1 MLFQQ
6 GYLVCLKRKDTIQ
19 SHAIW
24 TIETNYTKNQHLCR
38 KEMAFFL
45 LCISLSMWYK
55 IWLYQFCCHWGH
67 IVRNSETLV
76 TSNKYILTFKLYQ
89 KVLSLYNLL
98 VTKLK

>member
-38 KEMAFFL
+38 KEMAFFCFVSAC
-45 LCISLSMWYK
+45 LCGIKYGY
-55 IWLYQFCCHWGH
+55 I
-67 IVRNSETLV
+67 NSAV
-76 TSNKYILTFKLYQ
+76 TGGI
-89 KVLSLYNLL
+89 
-98 VTKLK
+98 